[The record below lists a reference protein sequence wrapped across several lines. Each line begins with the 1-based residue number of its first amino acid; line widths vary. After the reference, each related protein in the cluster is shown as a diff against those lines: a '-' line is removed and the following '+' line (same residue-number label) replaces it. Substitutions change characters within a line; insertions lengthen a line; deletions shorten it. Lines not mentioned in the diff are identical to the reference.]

1 MSITDSRAHQYWTHL
16 RPERMYMYIYLNCTV
31 FMRIV
36 NIHSLA
42 LHITKDE
49 KNLLYSA
56 PIPGKLLQ
64 YRIFSPLV
72 VDIVPRHI
80 STDRSTM
87 FRITDIYNIAIQI
100 EHNGEASYRQAAEKV
115 RNRQISE
122 LLTWMA
128 DEERRH
134 RQWFEELQ
142 AEADIAPE
150 HAELEEMGRSLLRD
164 MVANQTFSLDQDQ
177 LNRTETLSEMLTQSK
192 SFEDD
197 TILFYEFLRGLLDDE
212 QTVRELNAIIDEE
225 RLHAARLEE
234 LVSACA

>member
-1 MSITDSRAHQYWTHL
+1 
-16 RPERMYMYIYLNCTV
+16 
-31 FMRIV
+31 
-36 NIHSLA
+36 
-42 LHITKDE
+42 
-49 KNLLYSA
+49 
-56 PIPGKLLQ
+56 
-64 YRIFSPLV
+64 
-72 VDIVPRHI
+72 
-80 STDRSTM
+80 M

-100 EHNGEASYRQAAEKV
+100 EHNGEASYRQAAKKV

-128 DEERRH
+128 DEEKRH

-142 AEADIAPE
+142 AETDIAPE
-150 HAELEEMGRSLLRD
+150 YAELEEMGRSLLRD

-177 LNRTETLSEMLTQSK
+177 LNRAETLSAMLTQSK
-192 SFEDD
+192 AFEDD

-212 QTVRELNAIIDEE
+212 QTVRELDAIIDEE